1 MENFAEGLFAGD
13 RPAGA
18 QADSRRTLAGVLF
31 DMDGLIVDSEPLWF
45 EVEKSVMSRLG
56 GDWTEADQQE
66 LVGGSL
72 DKTLNYLADRAT
84 RPACTD
90 EIAAW
95 LVDGMAELLRT
106 REVEPLPGAVELI
119 GAVRSAGLPYAL
131 VTSSERVIADA
142 VLGALA
148 RRGVRFDVIVCGAD
162 VVNPK
167 PDPEPYLLGA
177 KLLEADPRCCVA
189 LEDSPNGVASA
200 LAAGCVTIAVPGL
213 VPIEDRPGLHIVS
226 SLTEL
231 SLDSLRGL
239 VATAPL
245 GVLLDERAAG

>member
-1 MENFAEGLFAGD
+1 MENFAGG
-13 RPAGA
+13 P
-18 QADSRRTLAGVLF
+18 LAGVLF

-45 EVEKSVMSRLG
+45 EVEKSVMARLG
-56 GDWTEADQQE
+56 ASQWTPADQHE

-72 DKTLNYLADRAT
+72 NKSVAYMIGRAA
-84 RPACTD
+84 RPADPAEVAT
-90 EIAAW
+90 W
-95 LVDGMAELLRT
+95 LVDGMAELLQT
-106 REVEPLPGAVELI
+106 TDVEPLPGAAELI
-119 GAVRSAGLPYAL
+119 GAVREAGVPYAL

-142 VLGALA
+142 VLAALS

-177 KLLEADPRCCVA
+177 KLLEVDPRHCVA

-200 LAAGCVTIAVPGL
+200 LAAGCVTVAVPGL
-213 VPIEDRPGLHIVS
+213 VPVEDRPGLHIVG
-226 SLTEL
+226 SLAEL
-231 SLDSLRGL
+231 SLETLRGL
-239 VATAPL
+239 VAQASL

>member
-1 MENFAEGLFAGD
+1 VENFARDLGEGASPD
-13 RPAGA
+13 QAR
-18 QADSRRTLAGVLF
+18 ADSPAALAGVLF
-31 DMDGLIVDSEPLWF
+31 DMDGLLVDTEPIWF
-45 EVEKSVMSRLG
+45 EVEISVMARLG
-56 GDWTEADQQE
+56 AGQWTPADQQE

-72 DKTLNYLADRAT
+72 TKSVDYMISRAARPADRAEVAT
-84 RPACTD
+84 
-90 EIAAW
+90 W

-119 GAVRSAGLPYAL
+119 SAVRAAGLPYAL

-148 RRGVRFDVIVCGAD
+148 RRGVRFDVVVCGAD

-177 KLLEADPRCCVA
+177 KLLEVDPRCCVA

-213 VPIEDRPGLHIVS
+213 VPIFGRPGLHIVG
-226 SLTEL
+226 SLAEL
-231 SLDSLRGL
+231 NLDILRGL
-239 VATAPL
+239 VSGPL
-245 GVLLDERAAG
+245 GVFLDECAAG